1 MNAFSLTAG
10 IINIHDRL
18 WYFNIFY
25 FSTCT
30 VVKVSAEMY
39 EEYLILSIDEQ
50 RVNCIIIYKPS
61 LHSFR
66 CEQKIILYK
75 RTTLYTILLS
85 VLIRK
90 YDYKCI
96 HDGHHLSENHLD
108 LKLLC

>member
-25 FSTCT
+25 F

-75 RTTLYTILLS
+75 RTALYTILLS

-108 LKLLC
+108 LKL

>member
-50 RVNCIIIYKPS
+50 RVNCNI
-61 LHSFR
+61 
-66 CEQKIILYK
+66 
-75 RTTLYTILLS
+75 
-85 VLIRK
+85 
-90 YDYKCI
+90 
-96 HDGHHLSENHLD
+96 
-108 LKLLC
+108 